1 MPSVSEDRKHTRLVI
16 EVPARLNWGN
26 HGSADGVTGNISFG
40 GVYVVLQNRIDV
52 RAGDTCQLHLVLQG
66 EPEPI
71 EIQLECNIVHISA
84 TGLGLKFLGIDA
96 ANYQDFRFL
105 MINNSDDPEK
115 LLEELSHN
123 PGLEVC

>member
-1 MPSVSEDRKHTRLVI
+1 VPSVTEDRKHTRLVI
-16 EVPARLNWGN
+16 ELPVKLSRENR
-26 HGSADGVTGNISFG
+26 GSVDGMTRNISFG
-40 GVYVVLQNRIDV
+40 GVYVVLGERV
-52 RAGDTCQLHLVLQG
+52 DTCSGDACQLRLVLQG

-71 EIQLECNIVHISA
+71 EIQLKCKVVHASG

-96 ANYQDFRFL
+96 SDYQDFQFL